1 MNRSSEAG
9 VTLIE
14 ILIAVTLLSLL
25 TAGILITMH
34 LGLSTMEKTDS
45 RLVKNRRVVNARKIV
60 ESEIDGFTLTLAT
73 FIPQPQ
79 MRRSVLFFQAE
90 PQSMR
95 FVSTYSLENAWRGKM
110 QVTALQVIPGEAVP
124 GERAQGVRL
133 IVNETPY
140 TGPLQTGLSIVS
152 VDPDPVTNRV
162 VAHFAPIVPG
172 PQSFVLADRLKYC
185 RFTYL
190 ERLTLAPFQVWQ
202 TAWTRSDILPW
213 GIRIEMAPLDTSPT
227 DLHVTTVTVP
237 LNVNLSPGVLYADL
251 P

>member
-1 MNRSSEAG
+1 VKRNPEAG

-25 TAGILITMH
+25 TAGILIAMH
-34 LGLSTMEKTDS
+34 LGLSTMERTDS
-45 RLVKNRRVVNARKIV
+45 RLVKNRRVVNARKII
-60 ESEIDGFTLTLAT
+60 ESEIDGFTLTNAT

-79 MRRSVLFFQAE
+79 MRRDVLFFQEE

-110 QVTALQVIPGEAVP
+110 QITALQVIAGEKD
-124 GERAQGVRL
+124 QGVRL

-152 VDPDPVTNRV
+152 VDPDPVTNRMIT
-162 VAHFAPIVPG
+162 HYAPIVPG

-213 GIRIEMAPLDTSPT
+213 GIRIEMAPFDTSPT

-237 LNVNLSPGVLYADL
+237 LNVNLSPGLFYADTL
-251 P
+251 